1 MAGPGSARIPGPF
14 ADDSTPR
21 ARPATIAPSMT
32 DRLVD
37 KRTIERNIQ
46 KGLITEANYAKYLAA
61 LPDLASKATFVDYSV
76 DEDAEIDDEDE
87 E

>member
-1 MAGPGSARIPGPF
+1 MN
-14 ADDSTPR
+14 
-21 ARPATIAPSMT
+21 

-46 KGLITEANYAKYLAA
+46 KGLITEANHAKYLAA
-61 LPDLASKATFVDYSV
+61 LPDLASKATFIDYSI
-76 DEDAEIDDEDE
+76 DEDADLDAEEEDE